1 MPPPTSPAKAAKPAT
16 PAALSVTASDSVA
29 APVAQERA
37 GHGGSLNGAAKALQ
51 YLVFRLGGLDYALDF
66 SKVQELRPLQELE
79 RFSSDGEIISGVA
92 VSRGV
97 IMPIVDM
104 RIAFG
109 PRPPHHDPR
118 TDVIILK
125 LSSCVMGMVV
135 DGVTDIVSLAVEQ
148 LQPFPVAAARQ
159 GAAVD
164 YLLGIGEVAGRR
176 LIVVDIDKL
185 MSIRK
190 VACSPRQAA

>member
-1 MPPPTSPAKAAKPAT
+1 MSRISHSATQTSTANAVANTAAT
-16 PAALSVTASDSVA
+16 TA
-29 APVAQERA
+29 R
-37 GHGGSLNGAAKALQ
+37 Q

-66 SKVQELRPLQELE
+66 GKVQELRPLKELE

-109 PRPPHHDPR
+109 PRPPKHDPL

-135 DGVTDIVSLAVEQ
+135 DGVTDIVSLTVEQ
-148 LQPFPVAAARQ
+148 LQPIPVADTPR
-159 GAAVD
+159 AVD
-164 YLLGIGEVAGRR
+164 YLLGIGEGDNRR

-190 VACSPRQAA
+190 LPCAPRQAA